1 MPNAPQYDYVIVGG
15 GSAGSALA
23 NRITG
28 DPTRRV
34 LVLESG
40 RPNVSWD
47 VLSAMPAGVPFVLG
61 RSQYDWQY
69 RTEPEPHLRGRQV
82 DLPAGRLLG
91 GTSAINGMVFQRGN
105 PMDYEG
111 WAAQPGMRHW
121 SFAHVLPYFKRMEH
135 VVAGGPLRGSGG
147 PITVEKARGDNPLSR
162 AFLQAAVEAGHAAT
176 DDVNG
181 YCQEGFTRLDQNIRS
196 SRRWSAT
203 RSHLDPAR
211 CRSNL
216 KIRTGTHVIRVL
228 FEGTRAVGVEYLD
241 ARDRVQR
248 VRGAEIILSAGTI
261 RTPQVLQ
268 LSGVGDPEHLR
279 SLGVPVV
286 HALPGVGA
294 NLHDH
299 LAIQIQHSCTEPVS
313 LGPTAHL
320 KNAPWVGFQWLFLR
334 CGPGATN
341 HFEVG
346 GFARSNPGLDFPN
359 LMYQFLPLASKSY
372 PNSPTTP
379 HGYQVHVG
387 PMRTDSRGWVRA
399 TSPDP
404 RRAPSIRMNYLSTE
418 RDRREWIEA
427 IHVTREILAQPAFTP
442 YDGGEAAPGP
452 DVCTDAQIWDWVV
465 ENAKS
470 AMHYVGTCRMGV
482 GEHAVVDPDSM
493 RVHGL
498 DGLRVVDASVLPE
511 VTNANTYA
519 PVMMIAERAADTILG
534 RPAPP
539 ADPEE
544 FYRRTGVVA
553 DGGSA
558 AAATVA

>member
-1 MPNAPQYDYVIVGG
+1 
-15 GSAGSALA
+15 
-23 NRITG
+23 
-28 DPTRRV
+28 
-34 LVLESG
+34 
-40 RPNVSWD
+40 
-47 VLSAMPAGVPFVLG
+47 
-61 RSQYDWQY
+61 
-69 RTEPEPHLRGRQV
+69 
-82 DLPAGRLLG
+82 
-91 GTSAINGMVFQRGN
+91 
-105 PMDYEG
+105 
-111 WAAQPGMRHW
+111 
-121 SFAHVLPYFKRMEH
+121 
-135 VVAGGPLRGSGG
+135 
-147 PITVEKARGDNPLSR
+147 
-162 AFLQAAVEAGHAAT
+162 
-176 DDVNG
+176 
-181 YCQEGFTRLDQNIRS
+181 
-196 SRRWSAT
+196 
-203 RSHLDPAR
+203 
-211 CRSNL
+211 
-216 KIRTGTHVIRVL
+216 
-228 FEGTRAVGVEYLD
+228 VEYLD

-320 KNAPWVGFQWLFLR
+320 KNAPWVGFQWLFMR

-427 IHVTREILAQPAFTP
+427 IHVTREILAQPAFAP

-452 DVCTDAQIWDWVV
+452 DVRTDGQIWDWVV
-465 ENAKS
+465 ENAKLRCTTS
-470 AMHYVGTCRMGV
+470 AP
-482 GEHAVVDPDSM
+482 AAW
-493 RVHGL
+493 
-498 DGLRVVDASVLPE
+498 ASASTPSSIPTLCVC
-511 VTNANTYA
+511 TAWTA
-519 PVMMIAERAADTILG
+519 CAWWT
-534 RPAPP
+534 RP
-539 ADPEE
+539 
-544 FYRRTGVVA
+544 
-553 DGGSA
+553 
-558 AAATVA
+558 